1 MVYLNFFSNDKI
13 VLSEGDDAPS
23 FSLRDQDG
31 KTHNLSDYKG
41 MRIIIYFFPMADT
54 PGWIKEACGFRN
66 IYSEFEKN
74 NIIVIGISY
83 DKTRSLRDFKDKY
96 NLPFDFLSDSTKSV
110 ALIYGANGI
119 FAPKRMTFVINS
131 ELKIEKIYNKINVN
145 THAEKILTDL
155 TD

>member
-1 MVYLNFFSNDKI
+1 MKNLFLLRHCEAYHFEENKSDHEKQLNENGRKCAR
-13 VLSEGDDAPS
+13 L
-23 FSLRDQDG
+23 L
-31 KTHNLSDYKG
+31 KN
-41 MRIIIYFFPMADT
+41 
-54 PGWIKEACGFRN
+54 W
-66 IYSEFEKN
+66 FEKN
-74 NIIVIGISY
+74 NIVVIGISY
-83 DKTRSLRDFKDKY
+83 YKTRSFRDFKDKY

-119 FAPKRMTFVINS
+119 FAPKRMTFLINS